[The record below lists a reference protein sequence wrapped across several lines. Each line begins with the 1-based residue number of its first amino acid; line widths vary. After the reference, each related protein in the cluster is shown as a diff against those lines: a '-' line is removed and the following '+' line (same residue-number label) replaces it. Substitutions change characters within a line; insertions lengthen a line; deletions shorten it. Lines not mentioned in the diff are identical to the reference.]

1 MCRSSPE
8 PTICLNQ
15 VTTVVIS
22 RAGTNL
28 LSLSSAGSFMGNLS
42 SFTPGSQRF
51 ARSLHRHPAIN
62 RANIFIKTLD
72 VKASRKLRNTLPKY
86 EKGGGEEMKTIHR
99 KTSKDGYLKKNNTDR
114 TRKKYGDLKKQS
126 SSQWTS
132 MFSDKGKP
140 GGKYLT
146 NAMGKFSYR
155 KREPKS
161 VFCFVFFQKYFE
173 KLIIK

>member
-1 MCRSSPE
+1 MKGRKKHDLQRLIYCQANTTWTGIYHQGHSQVRTAIATGKQELMCRSSPE

-126 SSQWTS
+126 SSQ
-132 MFSDKGKP
+132 
-140 GGKYLT
+140 
-146 NAMGKFSYR
+146 
-155 KREPKS
+155 
-161 VFCFVFFQKYFE
+161 
-173 KLIIK
+173 